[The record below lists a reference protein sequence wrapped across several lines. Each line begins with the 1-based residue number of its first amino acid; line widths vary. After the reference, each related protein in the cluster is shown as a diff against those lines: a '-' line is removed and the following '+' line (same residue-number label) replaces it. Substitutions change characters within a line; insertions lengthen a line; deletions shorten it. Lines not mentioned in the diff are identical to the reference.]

1 MERCREVR
9 RFFVL
14 ERRADIRSVR
24 SLFHTQKITKITKML
39 NSRFALEH
47 RLWGLAYLAAQENS
61 PIFLVFAIEKA
72 FYVVRWIQWMSRN
85 DGMKEIKKAFRSK
98 DKLKILAPLF
108 HSTYGTGDFLFGVLF
123 LFKWLRVI

>member
-1 MERCREVR
+1 MTRIGRYAAMYNACMLVANLGFTRWRDV
-9 RFFVL
+9 
-14 ERRADIRSVR
+14 AKYDA
-24 SLFHTQKITKITKML
+24 SLFSKDGQISVL
-39 NSRFALEH
+39 
-47 RLWGLAYLAAQENS
+47 LWGLAYLAAQENS

-123 LFKWLRVI
+123 LFKWLGVI

>member
-1 MERCREVR
+1 MYNACMLVANLGFTRWRDV
-9 RFFVL
+9 
-14 ERRADIRSVR
+14 AKYDA
-24 SLFHTQKITKITKML
+24 SLFSKDGQISVL
-39 NSRFALEH
+39 
-47 RLWGLAYLAAQENS
+47 LWGLAYLAAQENS

-123 LFKWLRVI
+123 LFKWLGVI

>member
-1 MERCREVR
+1 MTTLGRYAAMYNACMLVANLGFTRWRDV
-9 RFFVL
+9 
-14 ERRADIRSVR
+14 AKYDA
-24 SLFHTQKITKITKML
+24 SLFSKDGQISVL
-39 NSRFALEH
+39 
-47 RLWGLAYLAAQENS
+47 LWGLAYLAAQENS

-85 DGMKEIKKAFRSK
+85 DGMKEIKKALRSK

-123 LFKWLRVI
+123 LFKWLGVI

>member
-1 MERCREVR
+1 MTTLGRYAAMYNACMLVANLGFTRWRDV
-9 RFFVL
+9 
-14 ERRADIRSVR
+14 AKYDA
-24 SLFHTQKITKITKML
+24 SLFSKDGQISVL
-39 NSRFALEH
+39 
-47 RLWGLAYLAAQENS
+47 LWGLAYLAAQENS